1 MKLVRKF
8 EKTDIKHKKAL
19 LYLQFLKI
27 CEDHNVIPKFLRF
40 KVASATL
47 RTSLTYNRCQKKF
60 LREGIYNKKLLVCQ
74 LDRDSKLRYK
84 NVKSALNILDFH
96 HVLNISL
103 IANEKESERIKFRNL
118 SKLKNLI
125 PNFSWDMV
133 ATSSPDPEQVIFSFS
148 LHELTSSEKQLLL
161 KGLRFAIPPRQ
172 IDYSSYLAEYE
183 LLYRSTIDR

>member
-1 MKLVRKF
+1 M
-8 EKTDIKHKKAL
+8 
-19 LYLQFLKI
+19 
-27 CEDHNVIPKFLRF
+27 
-40 KVASATL
+40 
-47 RTSLTYNRCQKKF
+47 
-60 LREGIYNKKLLVCQ
+60 
-74 LDRDSKLRYK
+74 
-84 NVKSALNILDFH
+84 KSALNILDFH

-118 SKLKNLI
+118 SKLKNFI

-148 LHELTSSEKQLLL
+148 PHELTSSEKQLLS